1 MSAPRVASGALT
13 HGLRVASSAR
23 ENQTE
28 TAKGSEKRGNGRG
41 TERREPRHARLL
53 KSRLRMSPGAH
64 VNMTPI
70 HIVSP
75 KQMPQK
81 CAGNRKQQPDAETD

>member
-1 MSAPRVASGALT
+1 MASGTLT
-13 HGLRVASSAR
+13 HGLRVASSR
-23 ENQTE
+23 EKIKPKPPNAVMNE
-28 TAKGSEKRGNGRG
+28 VMVVGLNGEK
-41 TERREPRHARLL
+41 PRHARLL

-81 CAGNRKQQPDAETD
+81 CADNRKQQPDAETD